1 MKTGWAILALSL
13 VATPA
18 ISFFKYERSTQVANS
33 SGQHYVAIDETVW
46 RHARADLGDLRLY
59 AGGKEIPYLL
69 TRETGNST
77 AEQEP
82 VRILQ
87 PGTIGGKTQF
97 SLDMADVPEY
107 DRVQLKLAAKNFVA
121 HANVE
126 GQDDLHGR
134 QWATLG
140 TTTLYD
146 LTEEKLGHNSTLQIP
161 LSAYKYLR
169 VTVDGVVK
177 PSDVE
182 SASAGVT
189 LAEKAQWR
197 EVNSGLTR
205 EQKGRETVFT
215 FSLPEKIPVERVNFA
230 VDSGQSNFR
239 RGVEILGEKDQEIG
253 AGEISRIHLQRNG
266 QKIDVEETSISLR
279 VAGPRMVRVVI
290 HNGDD
295 LPLKIADAR
304 LQQYERRIYFDADPG
319 AAIQLYYGDE
329 KRGAPVYDYQ
339 KLFQKDAS
347 ASQLLFGAEILNAAY
362 TGRPD
367 ERPWSERHPAV
378 LWTAII
384 AAVLM
389 LGGLAFRSL
398 KSAAN

>member
-1 MKTGWAILALSL
+1 
-13 VATPA
+13 
-18 ISFFKYERSTQVANS
+18 
-33 SGQHYVAIDETVW
+33 
-46 RHARADLGDLRLY
+46 
-59 AGGKEIPYLL
+59 
-69 TRETGNST
+69 
-77 AEQEP
+77 
-82 VRILQ
+82 
-87 PGTIGGKTQF
+87 
-97 SLDMADVPEY
+97 MADVPEY
-107 DRVQLKLAAKNFVA
+107 DHVQLKLAAKNFAA

-182 SASAGVT
+182 SASAGIT

-215 FSLPEKIPVERVNFA
+215 FSLPEKIPVEHVNFA
-230 VDSGQSNFR
+230 VDPGQSNFR

-253 AGEISRIHLQRNG
+253 AGEINRIHLQRNG

-279 VAGPRMVRVVI
+279 VAGPRLVRVVI
-290 HNGDD
+290 HNGND
-295 LPLKIADAR
+295 LPLQIAEAH
-304 LQQYERRIYFDADPG
+304 LQQYERRIYFDAEPG
-319 AAIQLYYGDE
+319 AAIQLCYGDE
-329 KRGAPVYDYQ
+329 KQGAPVYDYQ
-339 KLFQKDAS
+339 KSFQKDAS

-367 ERPWSERHPAV
+367 ERPWSECHPAV